1 MNSTCSALSAHF
13 RTSAGDQL
21 LCHLA
26 LLSSRIPIFQAK
38 YIYQCHITAVIDI
51 SNERHRKWIDGD
63 RRKKKRYLAYSKFY
77 YPLSKSG

>member
-1 MNSTCSALSAHF
+1 MNSTCNVLSEHF
-13 RTSAGDQL
+13 GTGAGDQL

-51 SNERHRKWIDGD
+51 SNERHRKWIDGN
-63 RRKKKRYLAYSKFY
+63 RRRGKKKKDI
-77 YPLSKSG
+77 